1 MRARATTPPSTEV
14 RSPSQLSLRHSHLRD
29 PEQLTQSFL
38 SLSDTY
44 GFLGTTHTEDVDEER
59 ELAILEAAKQRGHHP
74 PAGLKWQTAL
84 IDSGD
89 PCLFVCPG
97 THKRFRNADER
108 RALVEEPNGP
118 VGAVGTEVQVIL
130 RRGETVRP
138 CIPASFPAAG

>member
-1 MRARATTPPSTEV
+1 MCSLPA
-14 RSPSQLSLRHSHLRD
+14 LSETHLRD
-29 PEQLTQSFL
+29 PELSL

-44 GFLGTTHTEDVDEER
+44 GFLGTTHTEDVNEER

-130 RRGETVRP
+130 RRGETVR
-138 CIPASFPAAG
+138 ASPHPFPAAG